1 VHDSLEILG
10 FEAFDAAVGDHGGDL
25 EAPPEGLQLGSVV
38 CRGGRTARQE
48 HEEWPAGVTGLPIEE
63 ALPVPY

>member
-10 FEAFDAAVGDHGGDL
+10 GEAFDAAVGDHGGDL
-25 EAPPEGLQLGSVV
+25 EAPPEVLQLGRVV
-38 CRGGRTARQE
+38 GRGGRAARQE
-48 HEEWPAGVTGLPIEE
+48 HEQRPAGVTGLPIEE